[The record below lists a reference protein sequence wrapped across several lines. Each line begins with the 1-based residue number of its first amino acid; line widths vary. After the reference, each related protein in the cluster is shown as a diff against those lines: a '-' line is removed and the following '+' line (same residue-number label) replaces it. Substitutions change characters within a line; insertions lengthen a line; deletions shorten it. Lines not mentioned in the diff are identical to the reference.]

1 MYYIYLLRTGHLYQR
16 IAQKP
21 RNWEIIVFTENNET
35 ELWEEEREKVPVIQQ
50 NDCEAQLSSFFLN
63 LQLSMSI
70 ILLKLAATSVVKG
83 AKGVGCF
90 DARCLDVMIMT

>member
-50 NDCEAQLSSFFLN
+50 NDCEAQLSSA
-63 LQLSMSI
+63 QLSMSI

-83 AKGVGCF
+83 AKGVGCL
-90 DARCLDVMIMT
+90 DARCLNVMIMT